1 MDKDQINSKVTFDN
15 QNIKYFDVIL
25 MITNIKF

>member
-1 MDKDQINSKVTFDN
+1 MDKDQINSKVTFEN